1 MKKEQ
6 LINNGI
12 FYKTAK
18 DITFSQVP
26 MPQEQLDAFQRT
38 TIRSAKRLR
47 YLRAVFLI
55 GGFGTLAYC
64 FIRYLSPPISYVCAV
79 LSAAIMVLGLSAVAS
94 TAKAENRLLEIYNSP
109 DERKGL
115 KTVDIETAR
124 ISQSHAS
131 LDDIVYNAILI
142 DGGEF
147 IISIITPP
155 DTIKTMLQN
164 STVVRI
170 YFYELDDS
178 HRLESIHI
186 HPV

>member
-1 MKKEQ
+1 MAEGLSERLGRPVRSREASHYYCRGTLPLQSFFIGKVVNAMKKEQ

-38 TIRSAKRLR
+38 TMRSAKRLR

-64 FIRYLSPPISYVCAV
+64 FIRYLAPPISYVCAV

-109 DERKGL
+109 RR
-115 KTVDIETAR
+115 TQRA
-124 ISQSHAS
+124 Q
-131 LDDIVYNAILI
+131 
-142 DGGEF
+142 
-147 IISIITPP
+147 
-155 DTIKTMLQN
+155 
-164 STVVRI
+164 
-170 YFYELDDS
+170 DS
-178 HRLESIHI
+178 RY
-186 HPV
+186 